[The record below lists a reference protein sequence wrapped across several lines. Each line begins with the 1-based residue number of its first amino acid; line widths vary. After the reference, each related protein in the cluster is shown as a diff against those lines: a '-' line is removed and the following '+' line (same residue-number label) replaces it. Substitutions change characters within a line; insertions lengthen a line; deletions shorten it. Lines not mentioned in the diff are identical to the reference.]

1 MVDGVS
7 ASVPLNEGSKL
18 PELLSIGEDSVPTD
32 LTVSVSAPSQDQ
44 EISEISLIVDGEK
57 KSQQEQ
63 YYQEIV
69 KRLRIELQL
78 QKLSVSKKDVETERI
93 LAEKQQEIELLKQ
106 HVNLS
111 HRENETL
118 KKENNSLSQNIVD
131 LQTKN
136 LRQVSR
142 FHFNNGIHCGALR
155 LLLSENQVLEEATA
169 KAKEIVNELEKRI
182 TELTVKHQR
191 ALNFIEKDEITFD
204 EFERLRAN
212 QNVLLVKSQTLDQEN
227 ESLRKSADKW
237 KKKFNK
243 LRDQYDNRLQNEVG
257 KLRQSL
263 QRQIQMLQ
271 SSGKE
276 ALESKLLETEQRR
289 DKAVKEINYWKNMS
303 EKLKSKIRECEVNE
317 DKMRLKLEEVES
329 KKNEFVQHLSI
340 IASTKSRLEKEL
352 NETKR
357 KSEASIEN
365 LKQDIGE
372 HERRTQ
378 QYQLRIQ
385 GLTKSL
391 NEYEE
396 AFLAIYGVDEQSNR
410 WPPLLKIQS
419 QHISRI
425 SRRSTQLETENSI
438 LQKQQN
444 VLAKKIH
451 QLENELESKEK
462 MLSQI
467 QERAPETVGLFRD
480 KDTLLRE
487 LRSQINRKDLQLME
501 YACQVERLKRTR
513 NQLASDLE
521 EVLRDRTAIEDVKN
535 MLKQQKSVVD
545 ED

>member
-18 PELLSIGEDSVPTD
+18 SELLSIGEDSVPTD
-32 LTVSVSAPSQDQ
+32 LTVSVSVPSQDQ

-63 YYQEIV
+63 YYQEVV

-93 LAEKQQEIELLKQ
+93 LADKQQEIELLKQ

-136 LRQVSR
+136 LR
-142 FHFNNGIHCGALR
+142 
-155 LLLSENQVLEEATA
+155 LLSENQVLEEVTA
-169 KAKEIVNELEKRI
+169 KTKEIVNELEKRI

-191 ALNFIEKDEITFD
+191 ALNFIEKDDEITFD

-212 QNVLLVKSQTLDQEN
+212 QNVLLVKSQTLDREN
-227 ESLRKSADKW
+227 ESLRKSAEKW
-237 KKKFNK
+237 KKKFTK
-243 LRDQYDNRLQNEVG
+243 LRDQYENRLQDEVG

-263 QRQIQMLQ
+263 QRQIQMLR

-289 DKAVKEINYWKNMS
+289 DKAMKEINYWRNMS
-303 EKLKSKIRECEVNE
+303 EKLKSKIRESEVNE
-317 DKMRLKLEEVES
+317 DKRRLQLEEVES
-329 KKNEFVQHLSI
+329 KKNELVQHLSI

-352 NETKR
+352 NENKR

-365 LKQDIGE
+365 LKQDISE
-372 HERRTQ
+372 HEKRTQ
-378 QYQLRIQ
+378 QYQLRIES
-385 GLTKSL
+385 LTKSL

-425 SRRSTQLETENSI
+425 SRRVTQLETENSI

-451 QLENELESKEK
+451 QLENELESKDK

-521 EVLRDRTAIEDVKN
+521 EVLRDRTALEDVKN
-535 MLKQQKSVVD
+535 MLKQQKSVEN